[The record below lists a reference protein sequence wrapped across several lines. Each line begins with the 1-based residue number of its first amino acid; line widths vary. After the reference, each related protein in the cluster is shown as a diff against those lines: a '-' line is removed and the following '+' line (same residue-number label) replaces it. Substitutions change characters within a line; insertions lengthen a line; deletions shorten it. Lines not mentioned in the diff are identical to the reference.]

1 MAEWCAEPSAPT
13 SCALGC
19 SDQGCSWKL
28 VPAHAAGSPG
38 CSWHQDQL
46 RLGCRAPSW
55 QPGKSLS
62 HHSHRWERQARPVW
76 LSISNASLGTGT
88 VSGRKEDLLF
98 VAVLKEGGGE
108 SQTQS
113 PFRQS
118 GPLEINQMCL
128 AKARSAPHFP
138 QTVSAERKMG
148 EMEKGVI

>member
-98 VAVLKEGGGE
+98 VAVLKEGGG
-108 SQTQS
+108 SHKHNL
-113 PFRQS
+113 PF
-118 GPLEINQMCL
+118 
-128 AKARSAPHFP
+128 ARAAHWRSIKCVEPKPVRLHIFP
-138 QTVSAERKMG
+138 KLYQLKGRWERWRK
-148 EMEKGVI
+148 E